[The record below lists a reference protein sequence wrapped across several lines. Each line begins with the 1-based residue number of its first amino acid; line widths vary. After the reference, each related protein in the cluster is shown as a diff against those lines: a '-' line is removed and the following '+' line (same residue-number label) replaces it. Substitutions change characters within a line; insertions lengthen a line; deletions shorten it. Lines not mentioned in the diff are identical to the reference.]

1 MELFFDIKN
10 TILPEVIVS
19 AGFLCV
25 FIFCILSRSLN
36 KKLLFIFNI
45 VVLLAAF
52 LATLSPD
59 FSFSNYIF
67 SGMTAVCSLSFLF
80 KQMILVG
87 GIFAVLLS
95 ERYVQSLQKYAGEY
109 YALLLS
115 AILGAMLLSCSDNFV
130 MMTVAL
136 ELLGI
141 SSYLLCGFSKDDRFS
156 VEAMMKYFVVG
167 SVASC
172 VVLYGISLL
181 YGLSGSFQFEAVA
194 QKLDAGN
201 YIAVLGGVFVIS
213 GLCFKLAAVPFY
225 NWASDVYRGTS
236 FPVAAFL
243 SVVPKVAAFGLLIR
257 LLSVVFNNVW
267 IIYPFVAIIAVLTMF
282 VGNLLALREKNLR
295 NLMAYSSIAQGGYV
309 LCVISLGSA
318 LSISAALFYL
328 IAYIFMNFC
337 AWGGI
342 GLLSEERDVTFDSV
356 RGAVY
361 SKPFASVCLIISVLA
376 LSGLPFSIGFFSKF
390 YVFQSVAFAG
400 FVLLPFLF
408 IILINVFLSFY
419 YYFSLVRQIVLP
431 GYNQLSQ
438 TNGIKIKIATLF
450 AAIFILFSGFFSFW
464 FIDYSQKISMEYMS
478 GIVTS
483 ENY

>member
-10 TILPEVIVS
+10 TILPEVIVA
-19 AGFLCV
+19 AGFVGV
-25 FIFCILSRSLN
+25 FIFCILGRMLN
-36 KKLLFIFNI
+36 KRFLFIFNI

-52 LATLSPD
+52 FATLSPD

-67 SGMTAVCSLSFLF
+67 SGMTSVCSLSFLF

-95 ERYVQSLQKYAGEY
+95 ERYVLSMEKYAGEY

-115 AILGAMLLSCSDNFV
+115 AILGAMLLSCSDNFL

-141 SSYLLCGFSKDDRFS
+141 SSYLLCGFSSDDRFS
-156 VEAMMKYFVVG
+156 VVAMMKYFVVG

-172 VVLYGISLL
+172 IVLYGISLL

-194 QKLDAGN
+194 KNITSGS
-201 YIAVLGGVFVIS
+201 YIAVLGGVFVVS

-225 NWASDVYRGTS
+225 SWASDVYRGAS

-257 LLSVVFNNVW
+257 LLTVVFNNVW
-267 IIYPFVAIIAVLTMF
+267 IIYPFVAIIAVFTMF
-282 VGNLLALREKNLR
+282 VGNLLAFREKNLR
-295 NLMAYSSIAQGGYV
+295 SLMAYSSIAQGGYV

-342 GLLSEERDVTFDSV
+342 GLLSEDRHVTFDSV

-438 TNGIKIKIATLF
+438 KNGIKIKIATLF
-450 AAIFILFSGFFSFW
+450 AAIFILFSGFFSFL
-464 FIDYSQKISMEYMS
+464 FIEYSQEISMEYMS